1 MASQIGFHFFEKVVI
16 FVNTITV
23 IGSINLDRT
32 IRLTHMPQV
41 GETMHTK
48 EIFSAGGGKGAN
60 QAVAAKRLGAKT
72 NFIGAVGNDEAGKLM
87 LDLLNDE
94 AINLEAV
101 ATIANEATGQAYI
114 MVDDLGQNSIMI
126 HAGANNAFTKEH
138 VQNYREIIEASD
150 FIIAQF
156 ESNLDST
163 IAAFEIAKN
172 AQVKTILNPAPA
184 MKKVPDEL
192 LRLTDLIIPNETETE
207 ILTGITITDEE
218 SMQQAA
224 EKLHALGIE
233 GVIITVGSKGAYY
246 DLNGEHGIVPAF
258 KVEAK
263 DTTAAGD
270 TFIGAL
276 SSVLKKDLSNLK
288 SAILYGNQ
296 ASSLTV
302 QRFGAQPS
310 IPYLKEMK
318 LLED

>member
-1 MASQIGFHFFEKVVI
+1 MKTKERVLYM
-16 FVNTITV
+16 NTITI

-72 NFIGAVGNDEAGKLM
+72 YFIGAVGEDEAGKLM
-87 LDLLNDE
+87 RELLAEETIDLS
-94 AINLEAV
+94 AV
-101 ATIANEATGQAYI
+101 ANLKGEATGQAYI

-126 HAGANNAFTKEH
+126 HAGANNAFTPEH
-138 VQNYREIIEASD
+138 VKANQKIIEASD

-156 ESNLDST
+156 ESDLAST
-163 IAAFEIAKN
+163 ITAFEIAK
-172 AQVKTILNPAPA
+172 QSGVKTILNPAPA
-184 MKKVPDEL
+184 MNKVPEAL
-192 LRLTDLIIPNETETE
+192 LRLTDIIIPNETETE
-207 ILTGITITDEE
+207 ILTGIKITDEL
-218 SMQQAA
+218 SMQKAA
-224 EKLHALGIE
+224 SKLHDLGIE

-246 DLNGEHGIVPAF
+246 DFNSQSGIVPAY

-288 SAILYGNQ
+288 EAIAYGNQ

-310 IPYLKEMK
+310 IPYLHEMK
-318 LLED
+318 TMED